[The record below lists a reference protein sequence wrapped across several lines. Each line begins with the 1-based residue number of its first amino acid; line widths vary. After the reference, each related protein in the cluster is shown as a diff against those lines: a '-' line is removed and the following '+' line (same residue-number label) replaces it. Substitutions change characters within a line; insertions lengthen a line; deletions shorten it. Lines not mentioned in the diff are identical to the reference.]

1 MQAQNWR
8 RESARGAIVIETVF
22 CGALMNVHYQIG
34 EFAELGGVSAKT
46 LRFYDEIGLL
56 RPASVDP
63 RTGYRHYLPQQLE
76 ELASILALK
85 NLGVSLAKLREL
97 TARKGSVAQRRSIL
111 NELKESLQY
120 SIQTATTSL
129 DWINA
134 ALAEIDESQPPIA
147 VVVKRRP
154 ALPIAS
160 LRVGLKNYADVS
172 IFEQEL
178 SSVLPPDCVG
188 SLRGVLWHRCA
199 DSGSL
204 EAEPFV
210 TLKRP
215 VPPKVRCE
223 RKHLPEATLAC
234 AYSGLDDESSERA
247 YAAIRRWMNV
257 RGYRLAGPKRELY
270 LGQMLEIQFP
280 LTEN

>member
-1 MQAQNWR
+1 MSTQ
-8 RESARGAIVIETVF
+8 
-22 CGALMNVHYQIG
+22 YQIG
-34 EFAELGGVSAKT
+34 EFAELSGVSAKT

-56 RPASVDP
+56 RPASVDS

-97 TARKGSVAQRRSIL
+97 TARKASAADRRSIL
-111 NELKESLQY
+111 NELKETIEH
-120 SIQTATTSL
+120 SIQTATRSL

-134 ALAEIDESQPPIA
+134 ALDEIEGSRPPIA

-160 LRVGLKNYADVS
+160 LRVEIKNYAEVS
-172 IFEQEL
+172 VFEREL
-178 SSVLPPDCVG
+178 STLLPADCAG

-199 DSGSL
+199 DSGAL

-210 TLKRP
+210 ALKKP
-215 VPPKVRCE
+215 IPPKVAYA

-234 AYSGLDDESSERA
+234 AYSGLDDESSDRA

-280 LTEN
+280 LVEN

>member
-1 MQAQNWR
+1 MQ
-8 RESARGAIVIETVF
+8 
-22 CGALMNVHYQIG
+22 YQIG
-34 EFAELGGVSAKT
+34 EFAELSGVSAKT

-56 RPASVDP
+56 RPASVDS

-76 ELASILALK
+76 QLASILALK

-97 TARKGSVAQRRSIL
+97 TTRKAPAADRRSIL
-111 NELKESLQY
+111 NELKETIEH
-120 SIQTATTSL
+120 SIQTATRSL

-134 ALAEIDESQPPIA
+134 ALDEIEGSKPPIA

-160 LRVGLKNYADVS
+160 LRVEIKSYSEVS
-172 IFEQEL
+172 IFEREL
-178 SSVLPPDCVG
+178 STLLPAECAG
-188 SLRGVLWHRCA
+188 NLRGVLWHRCA
-199 DSGSL
+199 DSGAL

-210 TLKRP
+210 ALKKP
-215 VPPKVRCE
+215 IPPKVACE
-223 RKHLPEATLAC
+223 RKHLREATLAC
-234 AYSGLDDESSERA
+234 AYSGLDDESSEQA
-247 YAAIRRWMNV
+247 YAAVRRWMNV

-280 LTEN
+280 LVEN